1 LDTRTRANGQAVM
14 SPPESPEPTSGP
26 GGDRVS
32 NEQPTEAAVERVL
45 AQLAADDLE
54 EVIER
59 EIRVVRLA
67 SPRRLEV
74 HLTPNERR
82 ILACLRQHAE
92 AVVSYEV
99 IARAIWGPT
108 FDARH
113 DISSIQ
119 VYVTGLRA
127 KLEPHP
133 RSPRY
138 IINYPGVGYALFPNG
153 LQVEELSPGAAFAL
167 GTTRPLRMLPSG
179 EAIGRAD

>member
-1 LDTRTRANGQAVM
+1 MQEGTTLEHQRANGQAVLERPDTHGTAAP
-14 SPPESPEPTSGP
+14 SR
-26 GGDRVS
+26 D
-32 NEQPTEAAVERVL
+32 EAAERL
-45 AQLAADDLE
+45 FAEIAADDVE
-54 EVIER
+54 EVIEQ
-59 EIRVVRLA
+59 EVRVVRLA
-67 SPRRLEV
+67 SPRKLQV

-99 IARAIWGPT
+99 IARAIWGPI
-108 FDARH
+108 FDAAR

-119 VYVTGLRA
+119 VYVTSLRA

-138 IINYPGVGYALFPNG
+138 IINYPGVGYALYPNG
-153 LQVEELSPGAAFAL
+153 LEVQELSPGAAFAL

-179 EAIGRAD
+179 ETIGAVEER

>member
-1 LDTRTRANGQAVM
+1 MATATLNGRAGSGQRVADEIEGTAHLVREDREALTVRLLAEI
-14 SPPESPEPTSGP
+14 PEGPT
-26 GGDRVS
+26 
-32 NEQPTEAAVERVL
+32 
-45 AQLAADDLE
+45 E
-54 EVIER
+54 EVIEQ

-67 SPRRLEV
+67 SSKRLEV

-99 IARAIWGPT
+99 ISYALYGPI
-108 FDARH
+108 FDAAR

-119 VYVTGLRA
+119 VYVTALRA

-138 IINYPGVGYALFPNG
+138 IINYPGVGYALYPNG
-153 LQVEELSPGAAFAL
+153 LKVPEISPGAAVAM
-167 GTTRPLRMLPSG
+167 GTTRNLELPPG
-179 EAIGRAD
+179 D